1 VPLAAAAI
9 LAAVAGCTMCPDP
22 HDYSGP
28 VPNGSAPQ
36 NDFRVRSNGILP
48 IGATPPPWPTV
59 VKAGAARPQA
69 EPADAAG
76 VADAEPLVA
85 DAEPLVADAEPLVAD
100 AEPLV
105 ADAETL
111 VADAEPLVADA
122 EPLVADAET
131 PAPDSDIDSD
141 VVRLSAEEEPGQGF
155 VVDAGVDRH
164 SVETEDLAPDAAG
177 GDASVAVE
185 TEAGP
190 AAGDDRPV
198 SVPASALRETPGW
211 RSRR

>member
-1 VPLAAAAI
+1 MRGHGSRSVLVPLAAAAI

-105 ADAETL
+105 ADAE
-111 VADAEPLVADA
+111 
-122 EPLVADAET
+122 PLVADAET

>member
-1 VPLAAAAI
+1 MRGHGSRSVLVPLAAAAI
-9 LAAVAGCTMCPDP
+9 LAGVAGCTMCPDP

-100 AEPLV
+100 AE
-105 ADAETL
+105 
-111 VADAEPLVADA
+111 
-122 EPLVADAET
+122 T
-131 PAPDSDIDSD
+131 PAPDLDIDSD
-141 VVRLSAEEEPGQGF
+141 VVRLSAEEEPAQGF

-177 GDASVAVE
+177 GDASGAVE
-185 TEAGP
+185 TEAAP

-198 SVPASALRETPGW
+198 SVPESALRETPGW

>member
-9 LAAVAGCTMCPDP
+9 LAGVAGCTMCPDP

-100 AEPLV
+100 AE
-105 ADAETL
+105 
-111 VADAEPLVADA
+111 
-122 EPLVADAET
+122 T
-131 PAPDSDIDSD
+131 PAPDLDIDSD
-141 VVRLSAEEEPGQGF
+141 VVRLSAEEEPAQGF

-177 GDASVAVE
+177 GDASGAVE
-185 TEAGP
+185 TEAAP

-198 SVPASALRETPGW
+198 SVPESALRETPGW

>member
-1 VPLAAAAI
+1 MRGHGSRSVLVPLAAAAI
-9 LAAVAGCTMCPDP
+9 LAGVAGCTMCPDP

-48 IGATPPPWPTV
+48 IGAMPPPWPTV

-100 AEPLV
+100 AE
-105 ADAETL
+105 
-111 VADAEPLVADA
+111 
-122 EPLVADAET
+122 T
-131 PAPDSDIDSD
+131 PAPDLDIDSD
-141 VVRLSAEEEPGQGF
+141 VVRLSAEEEPAQGF

-164 SVETEDLAPDAAG
+164 SLETEDLAPDAAG
-177 GDASVAVE
+177 GDASGAVE
-185 TEAGP
+185 TEAAP

-198 SVPASALRETPGW
+198 SVPESALRETPGW

>member
-100 AEPLV
+100 AE
-105 ADAETL
+105 T
-111 VADAEPLVADA
+111 
-122 EPLVADAET
+122 LVADAET

>member
-1 VPLAAAAI
+1 MRGHGSRSVLVPLAAAAI

-76 VADAEPLVA
+76 VADAEP
-85 DAEPLVADAEPLVAD
+85 
-100 AEPLV
+100 
-105 ADAETL
+105 L

>member
-1 VPLAAAAI
+1 
-9 LAAVAGCTMCPDP
+9 MCPDP
-22 HDYSGP
+22 HDYAGP

-69 EPADAAG
+69 EPADA
-76 VADAEPLVA
+76 EPLVA

-100 AEPLV
+100 AEV
-105 ADAETL
+105 
-111 VADAEPLVADA
+111 
-122 EPLVADAET
+122 
-131 PAPDSDIDSD
+131 PAPDSDIDSA

-155 VVDAGVDRH
+155 VVDAGVDRD

-185 TEAGP
+185 TEAAP

>member
-22 HDYSGP
+22 HDYAGP

-100 AEPLV
+100 AE
-105 ADAETL
+105 T
-111 VADAEPLVADA
+111 
-122 EPLVADAET
+122 LVADAET

>member
-1 VPLAAAAI
+1 MRGHGSRSVLVPLAAAAI

-22 HDYSGP
+22 HDYAGP

-85 DAEPLVADAEPLVAD
+85 DAE
-100 AEPLV
+100 
-105 ADAETL
+105 T
-111 VADAEPLVADA
+111 
-122 EPLVADAET
+122 LVADAET

>member
-76 VADAEPLVA
+76 VADAEP
-85 DAEPLVADAEPLVAD
+85 
-100 AEPLV
+100 
-105 ADAETL
+105 L

>member
-1 VPLAAAAI
+1 MRGHGSRSIFVPLAAAAI
-9 LAAVAGCTMCPDP
+9 LAGVAGCTMCPDP
-22 HDYSGP
+22 HDYAGP

-69 EPADAAG
+69 EPADAEPLVADAESV

-85 DAEPLVADAEPLVAD
+85 DAEPLVVDAEI
-100 AEPLV
+100 
-105 ADAETL
+105 
-111 VADAEPLVADA
+111 
-122 EPLVADAET
+122 
-131 PAPDSDIDSD
+131 PAPDSDIDSA

-155 VVDAGVDRH
+155 VVDAGVDRD
-164 SVETEDLAPDAAG
+164 SVETEDLAPDTAR
-177 GDASVAVE
+177 GDASVAIE
-185 TEAGP
+185 TEAAP

>member
-1 VPLAAAAI
+1 MRGHGSRSIFVPLAAAAI
-9 LAAVAGCTMCPDP
+9 LAGVAGCTMCPDP
-22 HDYSGP
+22 HDYAGP

-69 EPADAAG
+69 EPADA
-76 VADAEPLVA
+76 EPLVA
-85 DAEPLVADAEPLVAD
+85 DAEV
-100 AEPLV
+100 
-105 ADAETL
+105 
-111 VADAEPLVADA
+111 
-122 EPLVADAET
+122 
-131 PAPDSDIDSD
+131 PAPDSDIDSA

-155 VVDAGVDRH
+155 VVDAGVDRD
-164 SVETEDLAPDAAG
+164 SVETEDLAPDTAR
-177 GDASVAVE
+177 GDASVAIE
-185 TEAGP
+185 TEAAP

>member
-1 VPLAAAAI
+1 MRGHGSRSVLVPLAAAAI
-9 LAAVAGCTMCPDP
+9 LAGVAGCTMCPDP
-22 HDYSGP
+22 HDYTGP

-100 AEPLV
+100 AE
-105 ADAETL
+105 
-111 VADAEPLVADA
+111 
-122 EPLVADAET
+122 T
-131 PAPDSDIDSD
+131 PAPDLDIDSD
-141 VVRLSAEEEPGQGF
+141 VVRLSAEEEPAQGF

-177 GDASVAVE
+177 GDASGAVE
-185 TEAGP
+185 TEAAP

-198 SVPASALRETPGW
+198 SVPESALRETPGW

>member
-1 VPLAAAAI
+1 MRGHGSRSIFVPLAAAAI
-9 LAAVAGCTMCPDP
+9 LAGVAGCTMCPDP
-22 HDYSGP
+22 HDYAGP

-36 NDFRVRSNGILP
+36 NDFQVRSNGILP

-69 EPADAAG
+69 EPADA
-76 VADAEPLVA
+76 EPLVA
-85 DAEPLVADAEPLVAD
+85 DAEPLVVDAEV
-100 AEPLV
+100 
-105 ADAETL
+105 
-111 VADAEPLVADA
+111 
-122 EPLVADAET
+122 

-164 SVETEDLAPDAAG
+164 SVETDDLAPDAAA

-185 TEAGP
+185 TEAAP

>member
-111 VADAEPLVADA
+111 VADAE
-122 EPLVADAET
+122 T

>member
-1 VPLAAAAI
+1 MRGHGSRSVLVPLAAAAI
-9 LAAVAGCTMCPDP
+9 LAGVAGCTMCPDP

-69 EPADAAG
+69 EPAEAAG
-76 VADAEPLVA
+76 VADAEA
-85 DAEPLVADAEPLVAD
+85 
-100 AEPLV
+100 
-105 ADAETL
+105 L

-131 PAPDSDIDSD
+131 PAPDLDIDSD
-141 VVRLSAEEEPGQGF
+141 VVRLSAEEEPAQGF

-164 SVETEDLAPDAAG
+164 SVETDDLAPDAAG
-177 GDASVAVE
+177 GDASGAVE
-185 TEAGP
+185 TEAAP

-198 SVPASALRETPGW
+198 SVPESALRETPGW

>member
-1 VPLAAAAI
+1 MRGHGSRSVLVPLAAAAI
-9 LAAVAGCTMCPDP
+9 LAGVAGCTMCPDP

-100 AEPLV
+100 AE
-105 ADAETL
+105 
-111 VADAEPLVADA
+111 
-122 EPLVADAET
+122 T
-131 PAPDSDIDSD
+131 PAPDLDIDSD
-141 VVRLSAEEEPGQGF
+141 VVRLSAEEEPAQGF

-177 GDASVAVE
+177 GDASGAVE
-185 TEAGP
+185 TEAAP

-198 SVPASALRETPGW
+198 SVPESALRETAGW